1 MNLPQ
6 CTNLELRL
14 DAGVLHV
21 TFNRPESRNA
31 MSSRML
37 DELLATFDAIAEDR
51 SVRVVVLRG
60 KGGNFCAGGD
70 IKEMASVRASLGSVE
85 GDPVAA
91 HNRKFGTM
99 LERVNGAPQ
108 ATVAVLEGAVL
119 GGGFGLACITD
130 VAIARKD
137 ASFGLPET
145 GIGLFP
151 AQIAPFVVQ
160 RIGLSQARRLGVC
173 GPRFDGAE
181 ALRLGL
187 VHLLAESEDGIDE
200 HLRTTLSQI
209 RRCAPGAN
217 AATKAIMLA
226 SLRMDLGE
234 LLDEAARRFSETS
247 RSPEA
252 AEGAMA
258 FLEKRKPSWAK
269 D

>member
-200 HLRTTLSQI
+200 HLRTL
-209 RRCAPGAN
+209 CAGRQCRHQGDHARVASDGPG
-217 AATKAIMLA
+217 
-226 SLRMDLGE
+226 R
-234 LLDEAARRFSETS
+234 AARRGRAAVFRDFAQPRGRRGRDGLPRETQT
-247 RSPEA
+247 ELG
-252 AEGAMA
+252 EG
-258 FLEKRKPSWAK
+258 LTY
-269 D
+269 DV